1 MLINKSKA
9 FPRCFLFARDILA
22 PAFLGVRSE
31 FVAIFSRLSH
41 ASLSLRSLCSL
52 FARDALSVKTT
63 LFLLVRSWFVL
74 KVRSQFAQ
82 LPQRLLMLVQ
92 SVVNKNNRDFLVL
105 NLQLTDIFSDE
116 LLQLQQVV

>member
-41 ASLSLRSLCSL
+41 ASLSLRTD
-52 FARDALSVKTT
+52 FAK
-63 LFLLVRSWFVL
+63 
-74 KVRSQFAQ
+74 
-82 LPQRLLMLVQ
+82 LVQ
-92 SVVNKNNRDFLVL
+92 SVVNKNNRDCLVL